1 MPNASVIGYTAA
13 RSALLAW
20 APVWVVFF
28 LIIAIG
34 YVSGSHAASS
44 LEFGAAI
51 LVPISA
57 WMAVATFRGED
68 PVQVATHGLHHG
80 SPTGYRFLVSASS
93 FLASLAVM
101 PLSLLWALVRSPRSP
116 QISPLFL
123 IMALLAQIAGAAV
136 GTAIGS
142 WLTRPIVERQST
154 GFIVGGV
161 VGISLIAIPRMP
173 PIRLLTDT
181 IINAPSS
188 GTAVAPASIRV
199 VEAVLI
205 TLASLIIAAAACRLA
220 GVFARQR
227 I

>member
-1 MPNASVIGYTAA
+1 MSNASVIGYTAA

-34 YVSGSHAASS
+34 YVSGSHAAGS

-68 PVQVATHGLHHG
+68 PVQSATHGLQHG
-80 SPTGYRFLVSASS
+80 NPTGYRILVSGSS

-101 PLSLLWALVRSPRSP
+101 PLSLLWALARAPRLP
-116 QISPLFL
+116 HLSPLFL
-123 IMALLAQIAGAAV
+123 IMALLAQVAAVAV

-161 VGISLIAIPRMP
+161 VGIGLIAIPRVP
-173 PIRLLTDT
+173 PVRLLTDV
-181 IINAPSS
+181 IIKAPSS
-188 GTAVAPASIRV
+188 GAVAVPSTTRV

-205 TLASLIIAAAACRLA
+205 TLASLIVAAVACWLAAAY
-220 GVFARQR
+220 ARHR